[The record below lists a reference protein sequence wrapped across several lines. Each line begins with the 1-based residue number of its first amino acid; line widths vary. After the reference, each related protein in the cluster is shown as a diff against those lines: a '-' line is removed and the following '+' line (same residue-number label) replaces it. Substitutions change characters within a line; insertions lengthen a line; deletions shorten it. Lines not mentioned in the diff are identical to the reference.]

1 MANQTKTQIVQQIY
15 ADFGQ
20 GNIPAIIARLADEF
34 VWIQPSAPD
43 IPWAG
48 VSTSKDQ
55 VMAFFQKLAES
66 VDIEQFEPRQFVSEG
81 DMVVAIG
88 WWKGKSRNKGE
99 PFESD
104 WIMTWTFAGDKV
116 KHYQAAYDTNHVAKA
131 LQ

>member
-1 MANQTKTQIVQQIY
+1 MATQTKTQIVQQIY

-20 GNIPAIIARLADEF
+20 GNIPAILERLTDEF
-34 VWIQPSAPD
+34 VWIQPGAPD

-48 VSTSKDQ
+48 ISKTKEQ
-55 VMAFFQKLAES
+55 VLAFFQKLAEV

-81 DMVVAIG
+81 DTVVAIG
-88 WWKGKSRNKGE
+88 WWKGKSKNKGKS
-99 PFESD
+99 FESD

-116 KHYQAAYDTNHVAKA
+116 IHYQAAYDTHNVAKA